1 MSLSATISSPIVLR
15 PEVRSEDRYFKHR
28 KNVPSNPV
36 GLKPLCVQ
44 FPFVRSITHAIR
56 VKHASVI
63 CAAMSATQ
71 TETVTRQ
78 SSTITAAPIHGILQ
92 IARQKVGDIFRGF
105 AKLKGVVVKSL
116 VISAISILY
125 AVGQNRKEKSPE
137 LDDGGAG
144 LPPRDDGGGGGG
156 GGGGGHWS
164 GGFFLFG
171 FLALLG
177 LIRDEEGEG
186 SYQEERRS

>member
-15 PEVRSEDRYFKHR
+15 PEVRSEDRYFKLR

-78 SSTITAAPIHGILQ
+78 SSTITAAPIHG
-92 IARQKVGDIFRGF
+92 
-105 AKLKGVVVKSL
+105 
-116 VISAISILY
+116 
-125 AVGQNRKEKSPE
+125 KEKSPE